1 MAFACYSKGRKVGK
15 KTERNERTK
24 KDRSTKGSLE
34 NRKENLEKMVV
45 KKGEKKERK
54 YGRKKEKKGKREE
67 MVTEKRRVF

>member
-45 KKGEKKERK
+45 KKGEKKSVLRSTV
-54 YGRKKEKKGKREE
+54 YLLYDIY
-67 MVTEKRRVF
+67 VDFS